1 MTPDQ
6 EAQLLETVTAV
17 NVKMNLLISD
27 DAARGIVPDLKVRQA
42 VLEKAVDDNIKD
54 WVFWKG
60 YIKGGLAVIAA
71 LFLALGGVLA
81 AHLLGGK

>member
-6 EAQLLETVTAV
+6 EARLLETVTAT
-17 NVKMNLLISD
+17 NVKMDLLISD
-27 DAARGIVPDLKVRQA
+27 DASRGIVPELKVRQT